1 MKTRCRSLFLLL
13 ASLALCGL
21 SSCDKAG
28 TLARQLGEKAGP
40 VPAATPHAG
49 PLVSEIPQGAYSTFP
64 MQRGR
69 VVIVDF
75 HAEWCGPCRQLGP
88 ILEKIANEKQ
98 GLVLVG
104 KVNVDHNQRIAADE
118 GVRGI
123 PDVRIYRDGKLMD
136 KFVGLPSESDVRR
149 RIENQLKGL
158 PPIAK
163 AAAESAKTKTAEP
176 VTTPMSKDWLPAG
189 MKRR

>member
-1 MKTRCRSLFLLL
+1 
-13 ASLALCGL
+13 
-21 SSCDKAG
+21 
-28 TLARQLGEKAGP
+28 
-40 VPAATPHAG
+40 
-49 PLVSEIPQGAYSTFP
+49 

-104 KVNVDHNQRIAADE
+104 KVNVDHNKQLAADE

-123 PDVRIYRDGKLMD
+123 PDVRIYRDGKLVD
-136 KFVGLPSESDVRR
+136 KFVGLPSEGDVRQ
-149 RIENQLKGL
+149 RIESQLKGL
-158 PPIAK
+158 PPIAP
-163 AAAESAKTKTAEP
+163 AAAESTKSKTAEP
-176 VTTPMSKDWLPAG
+176 VTTPMSKDWLPDG

>member
-1 MKTRCRSLFLLL
+1 MKIYRTSFSLL
-13 ASLALCGL
+13 AVFALCGL
-21 SSCDKAG
+21 SSCDKAR
-28 TLARQLGEKAGP
+28 TLAKQLGKKEEP
-40 VPAATPHAG
+40 IPAATPHSGA
-49 PLVSEIPQGAYSTFP
+49 LVSEISQGSYNTFP

-104 KVNVDHNQRIAADE
+104 KVNVDHNKQLAADE

-123 PDVRIYRDGKLMD
+123 PDVRIYRDGKLVD
-136 KFVGLPSESDVRR
+136 KFVGLPSESDVRQ
-149 RIENQLKGL
+149 RIESQLKGL
-158 PPIAK
+158 PPVAP
-163 AAAESAKTKTAEP
+163 AAAESTKSKTAEP
-176 VTTPMSKDWLPAG
+176 VTTPMSKDWLPNG